1 MITKSGLDYESL
13 KSLVENNGGTIRH
26 IRKPM
31 HGKGVIAI
39 YLDGKI
45 GVFPNTSQLMADHFE
60 GLEDLSVDPKNLE
73 SAQSLDTLEKLQ
85 SRLD

>member
-1 MITKSGLDYESL
+1 METDMNYENL
-13 KSLVENNGGTIRH
+13 KQLVENSGGTIRH

-39 YLDGKI
+39 YLNGKI
-45 GVFPNTSQLMADHFE
+45 GVFPNTSQLTADYFE
-60 GLEDLSVDPKNLE
+60 GLEDLSVDPENLE
-73 SAQSLDTLEKLQ
+73 SAQSLDALEKLR